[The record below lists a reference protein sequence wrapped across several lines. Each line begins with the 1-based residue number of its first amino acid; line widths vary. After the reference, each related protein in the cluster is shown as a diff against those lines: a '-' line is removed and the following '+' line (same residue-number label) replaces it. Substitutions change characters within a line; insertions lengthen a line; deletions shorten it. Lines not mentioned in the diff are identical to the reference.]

1 MSQEK
6 IRIRTG
12 GIEVSMKKYVLTV
25 ITAILLVGAM
35 LGTKMPVYAAMADE
49 AIDYTLGE
57 TYRDQHGWVPQYYS
71 FTLDQKSYISLDVTV
86 QSGTVNFTIY
96 GANGKKYL
104 IPSNVAYKKNVTTDI
119 YKGSASRTL
128 PAGTYF
134 LEIGENY
141 KECYFTLQAEAP
153 IKLAKGSISSVKSK
167 KAGQITVSC
176 KSVPN
181 AIGYKIQYSKD
192 YRFRSGVKT
201 VYSPTSTKTFTGLGR
216 GRRYYVRVTPYTVYT
231 NGMHAWGG
239 TSYVKSVVVKR

>member
-1 MSQEK
+1 M
-6 IRIRTG
+6 R
-12 GIEVSMKKYVLTV
+12 VSMKKYVLTV
-25 ITAILLVGAM
+25 ITAMLLVGAM
-35 LGTKMPVYAAMADE
+35 LGIKMPVYAAMADE

-57 TYRDQHGWVPQYYS
+57 TYRHQGSKQYYS
-71 FTLDQKSYISLDVTV
+71 FTLDQKSYISLSIVANKTKVD
-86 QSGTVNFTIY
+86 FTIY
-96 GANGKKYL
+96 GTNGKKYL
-104 IPSNVAYKKNVTTDI
+104 IPGNVEYKENVATETYQGT
-119 YKGSASRTL
+119 ASRTL
-128 PAGTYF
+128 AAGTYF
-134 LEIGENY
+134 LQVDWSYYG
-141 KECYFTLQAEAP
+141 CYFNLQAEEP
-153 IKLAKGSISSVKSK
+153 IKLSKGAISSVKSK

-201 VYSPTSTKTFTGLGR
+201 VYSPTSTKTFKGLGR